1 MVPQSDETQLQSEHS
16 GCEGGDERR
25 EVSIARARGRVGM
38 QPSEAAVRAVDLR
51 KTYGSG
57 EATVTALGGI
67 DLEVAK
73 GRFLA
78 VMGPSGSGKST
89 LMQTMA
95 GLDELDA
102 GEVWIEGTNITRLSD
117 RNLTRMRRDRVGFIF
132 QSFNLIPT
140 LTAEQNILLPLKIA
154 RRKHDKEWVSLI
166 VKELGIESRLS
177 HKPHELSGGQQQ
189 RVAIARAIITQPAVV
204 FADEPTGNLDSN
216 SGTRILRLLREMVS
230 ELGQTVIMVTHDPK
244 AASYADE
251 VLILADGKTR
261 ETIREPT
268 QRAVLESLSRLE
280 SPDEERVS

>member
-1 MVPQSDETQLQSEHS
+1 
-16 GCEGGDERR
+16 
-25 EVSIARARGRVGM
+25 M
-38 QPSEAAVRAVDLR
+38 QTTDVAVRAVGLR
-51 KTYGSG
+51 KSYGGG
-57 EATVTALGGI
+57 EATVTALGGV
-67 DLEVAK
+67 DLEVPR

-95 GLDELDA
+95 GLDGLDS
-102 GEVWIEGTNITRLSD
+102 GEVWIEGTNITRLD
-117 RNLTRMRRDRVGFIF
+117 DKKLTKLRLERVGFVF

-154 RRKHDKEWVSLI
+154 RRKPDHGWLSLI
-166 VKELGIESRLS
+166 VKDLGIEGRLN

-189 RVAIARAIITQPAVV
+189 RVAIARAIVTQPTVV

-216 SGTRILRLLREMVS
+216 SGTRILDLLRMMVS

-251 VLILADGKTR
+251 VLILADGTVR
-261 ETIREPT
+261 ETIYSPT
-268 QRAVLESLSRLE
+268 QQAVLDSLGALE
-280 SPDEERVS
+280 SSREGQS